1 MHKNLLINNIKPNMF
16 CSMFSE
22 IIHFMMKKLKME
34 VKINYLK
41 TIVWVDI
48 YSSKRRREQRNYVL
62 RDNNITEIQ
71 NKAY

>member
-1 MHKNLLINNIKPNMF
+1 MF

-48 YSSKRRREQRNYVL
+48 YSSIRRREQRNYVL
-62 RDNNITEIQ
+62 RGNNITEIQ